1 MREQDEVKLK
11 TKLAKFF
18 RTNFTFLGMT
28 DEMKEA
34 RVYKL
39 VDDMFTII
47 SSSNGTDPEKL
58 PTHIS

>member
-1 MREQDEVKLK
+1 MSERDEVKLK

-47 SSSNGTDPEKL
+47 SSSNGTNPEKL